1 MNTDNLTN
9 ETIRRYIPN
18 VLTEVEGE
26 TPLADKLAPFIASAK
41 VWLET
46 EFLGSEDFL
55 SEAHNDFALK
65 ILVVKAFADA
75 VPSLDL
81 VVTPTGM
88 AVVSTD
94 NLAPASKERVERLN
108 SSLRDYVKVNLYSLV
123 KICKG
128 YPEWIKSPRGQY
140 FCSTFASISDCKDF
154 QDSIFG
160 TFDIMRGKCILAEA
174 SMSRECLG
182 FRLMDRLRFDY
193 HTGLLQPYCRLYGF
207 LHHAVL
213 KLYEAEISNSP
224 ECSWHNLVWQ
234 VCRPIVNEL
243 NLCPEYKG
251 IWEAEMGDKF
261 NTSGFVNDIK
271 GGFYF

>member
-1 MNTDNLTN
+1 MNTTNLTN

-26 TPLADKLAPFIASAK
+26 TPLAEKLAPFIASAK
-41 VWLET
+41 VWLES
-46 EFLGSEDFL
+46 EFLGPEDFL

-94 NLAPASKERVERLN
+94 NLAPASKERVERLI
-108 SSLRDYVKVNLYSLV
+108 SSLRDYVRVNLYSLV

-154 QDSIFG
+154 QNSVFG
-160 TFDIMRGKCILAEA
+160 TFDIMRDKCISAERA
-174 SMSRECLG
+174 MAEEYLG
-182 FRLMDRLRFDY
+182 YDLMDRLKKDY
-193 HTGLLQPYCRLYGF
+193 HCETLQPVPRLF
-207 LHHAVL
+207 ALMHNAVL
-213 KLYEAEISNSP
+213 TLYSADESKSP
-224 ECSWHNLVWQ
+224 ECPWRDMVWR

-243 NLCPEYKG
+243 NLYPEYKDT
-251 IWEAEMGDKF
+251 WEAEMGDKF
-261 NTSGFVNDIK
+261 KTPGFVNDIK